1 MRSNDQ
7 GFRTS
12 SHDKYCIDTRAN
24 LGYPPPRLSLLLTLI
39 FRSTRGNVLRNAWL
53 PMRLL
58 IELLRPSNF
67 YDGDRVCVDIFSL
80 LIGVRSTPCTARLD
94 AKVQQATCV

>member
-1 MRSNDQ
+1 MC
-7 GFRTS
+7 T
-12 SHDKYCIDTRAN
+12 N

-67 YDGDRVCVDIFSL
+67 YDGDWYVSISSRFWSESGARHALQGCMQ
-80 LIGVRSTPCTARLD
+80 RSS
-94 AKVQQATCV
+94 KHHVSK